1 MNIQFT
7 IPQEYLTNLSEFEPQ
22 ELNLIARAQFIQ
34 WYNLTYSKSNSNQ
47 PVQQIDI
54 DSKLEVINSRISN
67 QVTSSITTFANTIN
81 SNLDQLNRTTHEL
94 YGLSKSNK
102 KGGVLEDA
110 IEDTIKKNFTDYSYT
125 NTASIAHH
133 GDGLLESPSGLK
145 AILEMKNYTHTVGS
159 EQIAKLKYDMK
170 HTGVLYAL
178 MVSTNSSI
186 QGHKSI
192 DIETFEQDG
201 TKYCIVYISWIHGEP
216 HKLNTGIALLEHLYM
231 LDKRESNPSV
241 SNPINKIHELIET
254 DLNEL
259 VKQLNTFAQL
269 KTRYLGM
276 EKIFKDQLDGFY
288 LHLRETEISLKQS
301 IEKIW
306 KNIDKKFELANTTSA
321 TKSSEQILEKFGSGK
336 SGILLTRLYDDILKP
351 NNINMYLE
359 QSEQIQLYWSDKK
372 IGLVKLVSKRVDIQ
386 FDNPDIKLSINE
398 SNAEIN
404 YRLLK
409 TVIKD
414 AKLKI

>member
-7 IPQEYLTNLSEFEPQ
+7 IPEEYLTKLSQFDPQ
-22 ELNLIARAQFIQ
+22 ELNLIAKTQFIQ
-34 WYNLTYSKSNSNQ
+34 WYNSTCCPGSNSNSQ
-47 PVQQIDI
+47 VLDI

-102 KGGVLEDA
+102 KGSVLEEA
-110 IEDTIKKNFTDYSYT
+110 IEDTVKKTFPDYSYT
-125 NTASIAHH
+125 NTSGIAHH

-145 AILEMKNYTHTVGS
+145 AILEMKNYTNTVGS
-159 EQIAKLKYDMK
+159 EQIEKLKYDMK

-178 MVSTNSSI
+178 MVSTSSSI

-192 DIETFEQDG
+192 DIESFEQDG

-216 HKLNTGIALLEHLYM
+216 HKINTGIALLEHLYL
-231 LDKRESNPSV
+231 LDRRDKDPGSINS
-241 SNPINKIHELIET
+241 INKIHELIES
-254 DLNEL
+254 DLNDL
-259 VKQLNTFAQL
+259 VSQLNTFAQL

-276 EKIFKDQLDGFY
+276 EKIFKEQLDGFY
-288 LHLRETEISLKQS
+288 LHLRETEICLKQS

-306 KNIDKKFELANTTSA
+306 KNIDKKFELVTAIA
-321 TKSSEQILEKFGSGK
+321 KSSEQILEKFGSGK
-336 SGILLTRLYDDILKP
+336 AGTLLTRLYDEVLKP
-351 NNINMYLE
+351 NDIELYLD
-359 QSEQIQLYWSDKK
+359 SSDQIQTYWFDKK
-372 IGLVKLVSKRVDIQ
+372 LGSIKLVSKRVDIQ
-386 FDNPDIKLSINE
+386 FDTPDIKLSIND
-398 SNAEIN
+398 SNASVN
-404 YRLLK
+404 YKLIK

>member
-7 IPQEYLTNLSEFEPQ
+7 IPQEYLSNLSEFEPQ
-22 ELNLIARAQFIQ
+22 ELNLIARTQFIQ
-34 WYNLTYSKSNSNQ
+34 WYNSTYSRPSPASQ
-47 PVQQIDI
+47 PNPLDI

-81 SNLDQLNRTTHEL
+81 SNLDQLNKTTYEL

-125 NTASIAHH
+125 NTASIPHH

-170 HTGVLYAL
+170 HTGVLYGL

-231 LDKRESNPSV
+231 LDKRESNPSI
-241 SNPINKIHELIET
+241 SSPLNKIHELIET

-259 VKQLNTFAQL
+259 VSQLNTFAQL

-276 EKIFKDQLDGFY
+276 EKVFKDQLDGFY

-306 KNIDKKFELANTTSA
+306 KNIDRKFELVTSE
-321 TKSSEQILEKFGSGK
+321 TKSVEQILEKFGTGK
-336 SGILLTRLYDDILKP
+336 GGILLTRLYDDILRP
-351 NNINMYLE
+351 NDISMYLG
-359 QSEQIQLYWSDKK
+359 QADQIQLYWSDRK
-372 IGLVKLVSKRVDIQ
+372 IGSLKLVSKRVDIQ

-398 SNAEIN
+398 SNASIN
-404 YRLLK
+404 YKLLK

-414 AKLKI
+414 AKLKV

>member
-7 IPQEYLTNLSEFEPQ
+7 IPQEYLDNLTEFDPQ
-22 ELNLIARAQFIQ
+22 ELNLIAKAQFIQ
-34 WYNLTYSKSNSNQ
+34 WYNSTYSRSNSTS
-47 PVQQIDI
+47 QQIDI

-125 NTASIAHH
+125 NTASVPHH

-170 HTGVLYAL
+170 HTGILYGL

-192 DIETFEQDG
+192 DIESFDQDG

-216 HKLNTGIALLEHLYM
+216 HKLNTGIALLEHLFL
-231 LDKRESNPSV
+231 LDRRDKDPTV
-241 SNPINKIHELIET
+241 FNPINKIHELIES
-254 DLNEL
+254 DLNDL
-259 VKQLNTFAQL
+259 VTQLNTFAQL

-276 EKIFKDQLDGFY
+276 EKVFKDQLDGFY

-306 KNIDKKFELANTTSA
+306 KNIDKKFELVSA
-321 TKSSEQILEKFGSGK
+321 ITKSSEQILTKFGSGK
-336 SGILLTRLYDDILKP
+336 AGIILTRLYDDILKP
-351 NNINMYLE
+351 NTIDLYLDP
-359 QSEQIQLYWSDKK
+359 SDQIYLYWSDKK
-372 IGLVKLVSKRVDIQ
+372 IGSVKLVSKRVDIQ

-398 SNAEIN
+398 SNALIN

-414 AKLKI
+414 VKLKA

>member
-7 IPQEYLTNLSEFEPQ
+7 IPQEYLENLSEFDPQ
-22 ELNLIARAQFIQ
+22 ELNLIAKTQFIQ
-34 WYNLTYSKSNSNQ
+34 WYNSTFTRSNSNQ
-47 PVQQIDI
+47 PFQQIDI

-110 IEDTIKKNFTDYSYT
+110 IEDTIKRTFPDYSYT
-125 NTASIAHH
+125 NTSGIAHH

-170 HTGVLYAL
+170 HTGILYAL

-186 QGHKSI
+186 KGHKSI
-192 DIETFEQDG
+192 DIESFDQDG

-216 HKLNTGIALLEHLYM
+216 HKLNTGIALLEHLFL
-231 LDKRESNPSV
+231 LDRRDKDPSV
-241 SNPINKIHELIET
+241 SNPINKIHELIES

-259 VKQLNTFAQL
+259 VNQLNTFAQL

-306 KNIDKKFELANTTSA
+306 KNIDKKFELLSGI
-321 TKSSEQILEKFGSGK
+321 TKSSEKILEKFGSSK
-336 SGILLTRLYDDILKP
+336 SGTLLTRLYDEVLKP
-351 NNINMYLE
+351 NDIELYLDS
-359 QSEQIQLYWSDKK
+359 SEQIYIYWSDKK
-372 IGLVKLVSKRVDIQ
+372 MGSIKLVSKRVDIQ
-386 FDNPDIKLSINE
+386 FDIPDIKLSINE
-398 SNAEIN
+398 SNCTVN
-404 YRLLK
+404 YKLLK

-414 AKLKI
+414 AKLKV